1 LRDTRLRALA
11 DAPDAFATTHAEARQ
26 RPDAW
31 WIDWA
36 RRSAEAE
43 TQAMYLAWLDGRAV
57 GIAGAFDDN
66 GTWHVISMWVDP
78 AERGRGIGRRLLDAV
93 VAFASARGARELIL
107 GVTDGNVAARALYER
122 YGFVDDG
129 GAEQLRS
136 NPSLMLREMRLSI

>member
-1 LRDTRLRALA
+1 
-11 DAPDAFATTHAEARQ
+11 
-26 RPDAW
+26 
-31 WIDWA
+31 
-36 RRSAEAE
+36 
-43 TQAMYLAWLDGRAV
+43 MYLAWLDGRAV

-66 GTWHVISMWVDP
+66 GTWHEISMWVDP
-78 AERGRGIGRRLLDAV
+78 AERGRGIGSRLLDAV

-129 GAEQLRS
+129 GTEQLRS